1 MEMQHAPFTPHA
13 AVKLWAEHAPEAGY
27 PPKVLPVPKPIRGTS
42 FFPGGF
48 GLWNPESSEVLP
60 AFPYGGT
67 MILGHD
73 FHSETGY
80 KASLQRGH
88 ESLTQPTWRNL
99 LILLDTAGITLESCF
114 FTNVFMGLR
123 EGRATTGRFP
133 GASDLA
139 FVAHCMRFLFRQID
153 LQRPS
158 LIVTLGIHAPKM
170 LAPLSPG
177 LAQWSTGTGIKHL
190 DNAGPLLSRIEV
202 TGIADYRTTAVALIH
217 PSLRHASVR
226 HRRYRDLGGNEAEL
240 AMLREAKERALQTTP
255 G

>member
-1 MEMQHAPFTPHA
+1 MNGPANPAPHA
-13 AVKLWAEHAPEAGY
+13 AVQLWAEHAPEAGY
-27 PPKVLPVPKPIRGTS
+27 PPKVLPVPRPIKGTS

-48 GLWNPESSEVLP
+48 GLWNPEASEFLP
-60 AFPYGGT
+60 DFPYGGT

-80 KASLQRGH
+80 QDSLRRGH

-99 LILLDTAGITLESCF
+99 LVLLDSAGIAPTTCF

-123 EGRATTGRFP
+123 EGNATTGKFP
-133 GASDLA
+133 GATDLA
-139 FVAHCMRFLFRQID
+139 FVAHCRRFLVRQIG

-158 LIVTLGIHAPKM
+158 LIVTLGIHAPKI

-177 LAQWSTGTGIKHL
+177 LAPWATGSGIKHL
-190 DNAGPLLSRIEV
+190 DGVGPLRSRIEV
-202 TGIADYRTTAVALIH
+202 TGITDYRTTAVALIH

-226 HRRYRDLGGNEAEL
+226 HRRYGDLIGNEAEL
-240 AMLREAKERALQTTP
+240 KMLRDARGRASQMVRE
-255 G
+255 